1 MTTKDENIP
10 SRGVVSVP
18 AEEETAFAALV
29 SLVGLERAEKFCR
42 AFVRDRK
49 VRISEAKFFVFAN
62 VVGATAAKRIID
74 VFAGELLTLPDGV
87 SARERRARDAALSAA
102 KGKIPQQTLAALT
115 GLSRRQVIRIQR
127 AGGGGGA
134 VGGGKGAR
142 P

>member
-1 MTTKDENIP
+1 MTTQDENIP

-127 AGGGGGA
+127 AGG
-134 VGGGKGAR
+134 KGAQ